1 MPSGEYRNACAGRP
15 VPRAGKRSGP
25 GYTGLCLSYSS
36 TWVRSSIGRA
46 LESHSR
52 GKGFES
58 PRIHQCPVSGHR
70 GHLLQDIVHRPAA
83 SETVVVSICL
93 ECQRS
98 EKLTVVGHDADVGV
112 GDEKVD
118 LPVLVH
124 GTDANVPEPAEVA
137 QGDPAEAIDFVVA
150 DAVVD
155 RRRLVERL
163 GFDERVEDGQWGLA
177 IERTVGSLVVVVLTK
192 RIELKLQFGEG
203 VCWRL
208 VA

>member
-15 VPRAGKRSGP
+15 VPRAGTRSGP

-58 PRIHQCPVSGHR
+58 PRIHLCPVSGHR

-112 GDEKVD
+112 GDEQVD

-163 GFDERVEDGQWGLA
+163 GLDECLEDGHWCLPVEGA
-177 IERTVGSLVVVVLTK
+177 VRSDVVVVGAEDV
-192 RIELKLQFGEG
+192 ELVLQFGQ
-203 VCWRL
+203 
-208 VA
+208 